1 MNTPTDVAV
10 APNGDVYIADIY
22 HNRVRKVDA
31 RTHVISTIAG
41 DGTFGE
47 SGDGGP
53 ATQTSLAGPAGIALA
68 SDNGRITIYIADYYN
83 GLVRAVGPDG
93 IIRNVS
99 TAGVFGA
106 PTRVAFE
113 PKGGWLYTF
122 DSSTDG
128 VIAINIPKP
137 ARPSVTS
144 VPRFAA
150 PARKGG

>member
-1 MNTPTDVAV
+1 
-10 APNGDVYIADIY
+10 
-22 HNRVRKVDA
+22 VDA
-31 RTHVISTIAG
+31 RTHVISTLAG

-47 SGDGGP
+47 YGDGGL
-53 ATQTSLAGPAGIALA
+53 ATQTSLAGPKGVALA
-68 SDNGRITIYIADYYN
+68 SENGRITVYIADYYN

-99 TAGVFGA
+99 NTGVVGA
-106 PTRVAFE
+106 PTRLAFE

-122 DSSTDG
+122 DSSADH